1 MANWDESKHPRDNDG
16 KFGSGGGGSTG
27 KSGSEGGSSWHER
40 ELAKREADLSAAQ
53 KAFDDAK
60 AYLIAGQKRGWS
72 KEEDD
77 KAFKAYDRAER
88 KLRLA
93 KSELR
98 SIKGAP
104 EISKEEQMRRDV
116 KTAFRGVSTQAA
128 TRRLASAIAQGIHP
142 AANAFDI
149 FYGDPMALNWDSGIQ
164 PGSPVRVQLSPFGE
178 FVLRDGGKKSGTVQH
193 CSRAAFEAMVANW
206 KATGERDI
214 LVDVDHASA
223 TGGSTEAA
231 AWAKNLRVEDDGLC
245 ADFELTPKGRE
256 LVEGRCYRF
265 VSPGWTLADDGTPI
279 ALCSVALTNRPNLPV
294 KPVVNADDAGG
305 RDPDD
310 PTTATKGTEMDL
322 KKIAAALGLPETA
335 TEDEVIAA
343 IASMKDAQAQA
354 AEEAANAKA
363 EEFAANAVKAGK
375 IAESSK
381 DAVKAAYRSNPE
393 VAEAMLNSM
402 AATSAA
408 AAKLPD
414 FGKAKQPQA
423 LNATKPGADADPVAV
438 YNAYV
443 AMPDGADKDAYLAA
457 NAQAISDG
465 FEAVS
470 KK

>member
-1 MANWDESKHPRDNDG
+1 M
-16 KFGSGGGGSTG
+16 
-27 KSGSEGGSSWHER
+27 
-40 ELAKREADLSAAQ
+40 
-53 KAFDDAK
+53 
-60 AYLIAGQKRGWS
+60 
-72 KEEDD
+72 
-77 KAFKAYDRAER
+77 
-88 KLRLA
+88 
-93 KSELR
+93 
-98 SIKGAP
+98 
-104 EISKEEQMRRDV
+104 
-116 KTAFRGVSTQAA
+116 KTE
-128 TRRLASAIAQGIHP
+128 
-142 AANAFDI
+142 I
-149 FYGDPMALNWDSGIQ
+149 FYGDPIALNWSAGHEGPAAQGPI
-164 PGSPVRVQLSPFGE
+164 RVQLSPFGE
-178 FVLRDGGKKSGTVQH
+178 FVLRDGGKRSGATQR

-206 KATGERDI
+206 KAMGERDI

-245 ADFELTPKGRE
+245 ADFELTPRGRE
-256 LVEGRCYRF
+256 LVEGKSYRF
-265 VSPGWTLADDGTPI
+265 VSPGWTLADDGTPL

-354 AEEAANAKA
+354 AEEAANANA

-375 IAESSK
+375 IAESAK

-393 VAEAMLNSM
+393 IAEAMLNSM
-402 AATSAA
+402 AAASAPA
-408 AAKLPD
+408 PAKLPD
-414 FGKAKQPQA
+414 FGAAKQPQA
-423 LNATKPGADADPVAV
+423 LNAAKPGADADPVAV

-457 NAQAISDG
+457 NAAKIEEGYAKSL
-465 FEAVS
+465 

>member
-1 MANWDESKHPRDNDG
+1 MRVCLLNDS
-16 KFGSGGGGSTG
+16 FPPIT
-27 KSGSEGGSSWHER
+27 
-40 ELAKREADLSAAQ
+40 
-53 KAFDDAK
+53 
-60 AYLIAGQKRGWS
+60 
-72 KEEDD
+72 
-77 KAFKAYDRAER
+77 
-88 KLRLA
+88 
-93 KSELR
+93 
-98 SIKGAP
+98 
-104 EISKEEQMRRDV
+104 
-116 KTAFRGVSTQAA
+116 
-128 TRRLASAIAQGIHP
+128 
-142 AANAFDI
+142 
-149 FYGDPMALNWDSGIQ
+149 LNWKADDGAAST
-164 PGSPVRVQLSPFGE
+164 VRVQLSPFGE
-178 FVLRDGGKKSGTVQH
+178 FTLRDGGKRSGTVQH

-256 LVEGRCYRF
+256 LVEGKCYRF

-375 IAESSK
+375 IAESAK

-393 VAEAMLNSM
+393 VAEAMLNSL
-402 AATSAA
+402 AAPAA
-408 AAKLPD
+408 PKQPLPD

-423 LNATKPGADADPVAV
+423 LNAAKPGADADPLAV

-457 NAQAISDG
+457 NAAKIEEGYAKSL
-465 FEAVS
+465 